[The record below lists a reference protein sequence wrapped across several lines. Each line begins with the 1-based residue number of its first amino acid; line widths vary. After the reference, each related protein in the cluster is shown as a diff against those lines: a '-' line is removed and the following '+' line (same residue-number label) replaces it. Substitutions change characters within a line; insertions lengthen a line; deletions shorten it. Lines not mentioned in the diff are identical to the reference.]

1 MVPTVGE
8 KVVTLKLAET
18 GASHLTPLKAPEDKQ
33 SICVFKDYLFEFVFD
48 LAKGQLFVTKV
59 VHIKIVLLLG
69 RLVASSLSAS
79 SYEELDPHWLQGCNM
94 ESLW

>member
-33 SICVFKDYLFEFVFD
+33 SICVFKDYLFE
-48 LAKGQLFVTKV
+48 LYL
-59 VHIKIVLLLG
+59 I
-69 RLVASSLSAS
+69 
-79 SYEELDPHWLQGCNM
+79 
-94 ESLW
+94 